1 MPRKKHQRLQQ
12 WERDAIVEAYRS
24 GKKGLSI
31 AYEFNCHEATVG
43 KVARRAGVPKRQ
55 HTRGKVK
62 GPTKRFL
69 ASIRRANVALRAG
82 RA

>member
-12 WERDAIVEAYRS
+12 WERDAIVEAYRA
-24 GKKGLSI
+24 GEKGLSI
-31 AYEFNCHEATVG
+31 AYEFNCDEATVG